1 MKLSSLLI
9 GIVFAGVVIA
19 VLLLV
24 LGVRFHSTTTS
35 LQGAALYNPAN
46 EVTVKGVVTAVDEF
60 DCPVSEGELGLH
72 LTLKTADETLQVHLG
87 PSRILQGQKLGFAP
101 GDQLQVV
108 GARVEL
114 YGKNGLIAQ
123 EITRGNESFILR
135 DHDGK
140 LLMVQ

>member
-1 MKLSSLLI
+1 MKLSSLLL
-9 GIVFAGVVIA
+9 GVVFAGVVIV

-24 LGVRFHSTTTS
+24 LGVRFHDTTS
-35 LQGAALYNPAN
+35 LQGAALYNAAN

-60 DCPVSEGELGLH
+60 DCPVSENELGLH
-72 LTLKTADETLQVHLG
+72 LMLKTADEVLQIHLG

-108 GARVEL
+108 GARIRL

-123 EITRGNESFILR
+123 EITRGNESFIFR

>member
-1 MKLSSLLI
+1 MKLSSLLL
-9 GIVFAGVVIA
+9 GVVFAGVVIV

-24 LGVRFHSTTTS
+24 LGVRFHDTTS
-35 LQGAALYNPAN
+35 LQGAALYNAAN
-46 EVTVKGVVTAVDEF
+46 EVTVKGVVTGVEEF
-60 DCPVSEGELGLH
+60 DCPVSENELGLH
-72 LTLKTADETLQVHLG
+72 LMLKTADEVLQIHLG

-108 GARVEL
+108 GARIRL

-123 EITRGNESFILR
+123 EITRGNESFIFR

>member
-1 MKLSSLLI
+1 MKLSSLLL
-9 GIVFAGVVIA
+9 GAVSAVAVIA
-19 VLLLV
+19 ILLVV

-35 LQGAALYNPAN
+35 LQGAALYNSAN
-46 EVTVKGVVTAVDEF
+46 EVTVKGTVTAVEEF
-60 DCPVSEGELGLH
+60 DCPVSEGELSDH
-72 LTLKTADETLQVHLG
+72 LMLRTADGVLQIHLG
-87 PSRILQGQKLGFAP
+87 PSRILQGQKLNFVP

-114 YGKNGLIAQ
+114 YGKDGLIAQ
-123 EITRGNESFILR
+123 EITRGNESYIFR

>member
-1 MKLSSLLI
+1 MKLSSLLL

-24 LGVRFHSTTTS
+24 LGVRFHPTTS
-35 LQGAALYNPAN
+35 LQGAALYNSAN

-60 DCPVSEGELGLH
+60 ACPVSEGELGSH
-72 LTLKTADETLQVHLG
+72 LMLKTADGVLQIHLAPARVVH
-87 PSRILQGQKLGFAP
+87 GQNLVFSP

-114 YGKNGLIAQ
+114 FGKSGLIAQ
-123 EITRGNESFILR
+123 EITRGNESYIFR

>member
-1 MKLSSLLI
+1 MKLSSLLL
-9 GIVFAGVVIA
+9 GVVSAIAVIA
-19 VLLLV
+19 VLLVV
-24 LGVRFHSTTTS
+24 LGIKFHDTTT

-46 EVTVKGVVTAVDEF
+46 EVTATGVVTAVEEF
-60 DCPVSEGELGLH
+60 ACPVSEGELGSH
-72 LTLKTADETLQVHLG
+72 LTLKTADGVLQIHLA
-87 PSRILQGQKLGFAP
+87 PARVMHSQNLVFSP

-114 YGKNGLIAQ
+114 YGKNGVIAQ
-123 EITRGNESFILR
+123 VITRGNESYIFR